1 MKLLI
6 SSLALHP
13 RPPLEAVSLAEELGG
28 DGVEILCDPPWHPRG
43 WDPKLVRELRSRGV
57 ILSLHA
63 PIAEVNLMSPHPEA
77 RRFARAEIART
88 ISLAARL
95 GARSITLHLG
105 YRSSGSPFDP
115 PWEEALAALS
125 FLGRMAREVGVEL
138 CLENDPRHPRLY
150 LTELPRLLEV
160 ARETG
165 VWVTLDVG
173 HAWISHGRGALEYLG
188 ELAPIVRV
196 IHIHDNH
203 GNEDEHLPLGA
214 GEIPLREF
222 LMPLRGCSVAV
233 LELFS
238 VEAIRESLPALRELV
253 AGL

>member
-13 RPPLEAVSLAEELGG
+13 ESPLKAASLAEELGA
-28 DGVEILCDPPWHPRG
+28 DGVEVLCDPPWHPRG

-57 ILSLHA
+57 VLSLHA

-88 ISLAARL
+88 ISLAART

-105 YRSSGSPFDP
+105 YRSTGSPFDP
-115 PWEEALAALS
+115 PWEAALES
-125 FLGRMAREVGVEL
+125 LSALGRMAREAGVEL

-150 LTELPRLLEV
+150 LADLPRLLEV

-165 VWVTLDVG
+165 VGVTLDVG
-173 HAWISHGRGALEYLG
+173 HAWISHGRGALEHLG
-188 ELAPIVRV
+188 ELPPLVRV
-196 IHIHDNH
+196 VHVHDNH
-203 GNEDEHLPLGA
+203 GEVDEHLPLGA

-222 LMPLRGCSVAV
+222 LVALKGCPVAV
-233 LELFS
+233 LELLS
-238 VEAIRESLPALRELV
+238 VEAIRESFPALRELV